1 MTPTAADGRS
11 AAGRLCVISPMHN
24 EGSHAERV
32 VAGMR
37 AQRRAPDLWVIVD
50 DQSTDDTLERVR
62 AAAKGLDYARVLA
75 FERPPITTND
85 RLAHALE
92 AESFNHGLRAAGGP
106 DSFDYIAK
114 LDGDVVLPPD
124 YYETCIAHL
133 ERNPQVGIVCGQ
145 LRETIAG
152 APRILP
158 IAGRHVHGALK
169 MYRRECFLAIGG
181 MREQLGWDAIDEIY
195 ARMKGFT
202 TVSLPAPIGDHLRP
216 VGSSDGILRGRAR
229 HGVVAYM
236 THFPWYWVIG
246 RSMKLACARPRVLSG
261 FAFLWGYARASLN
274 ATERVDDPAFRAF
287 ARKELRLRTVSF
299 LTSAASRL
307 VGRRPA
313 AVASAEVRQ
322 AEA

>member
-1 MTPTAADGRS
+1 M
-11 AAGRLCVISPMHN
+11 
-24 EGSHAERV
+24 ERV

-37 AQRRAPDLWVIVD
+37 AQHREPDLWVIVD

-62 AAAKGLDYARVLA
+62 ATTKGLDYVRVLA
-75 FERPPITTND
+75 FERPPIKAND

-92 AESFNHGLRAAGGP
+92 AESFNYGLRAVGGP
-106 DSFDYIAK
+106 ESFDYIAK

-124 YYETCIAHL
+124 YYATCLAHL
-133 ERNPQVGIVCGQ
+133 ERTPQVGIVCGQ
-145 LRETIAG
+145 LRETSAG
-152 APRILP
+152 AARIIP
-158 IAGRHVHGALK
+158 IPSRHVHGALK
-169 MYRRECFLAIGG
+169 MYRRACFLTIGG

-195 ARMKGFT
+195 ARMNGFT
-202 TVSLPAPIGDHLRP
+202 TVSLPGPVGEHLRP

-246 RSMKLACARPRVLSG
+246 RSVKLACAPPRVLSG

-274 ATERVDDPAFRAF
+274 GTERVSDPAFRTF

-299 LTSAASRL
+299 LTAAASRL
-307 VGRRPA
+307 VRRRRG
-313 AVASAEVRQ
+313 AVASAELRQ
-322 AEA
+322 AKA